1 VETGAFVASSST
13 KSAVF
18 TWLII
23 TISELTKQNKRPTKS
38 NKSNKKKRKKQY
50 THNRTRTKQ
59 HRRD

>member
-38 NKSNKKKRKKQY
+38 NKKKRKKQY
-50 THNRTRTKQ
+50 TYNRTRTKQ